1 MGQGGCA
8 GGTPSRLWLPCQE
21 GWTDP
26 DTFFLEELRDQSH
39 GGVLTGEVESGC
51 VVQGA
56 KASEST
62 GGPVGLHT
70 PGLNTQPL
78 AGADSPGFGQGR
90 AWREWMV

>member
-1 MGQGGCA
+1 MPLSPRRATRVGLVGGS

-26 DTFFLEELRDQSH
+26 DTSLLEELRAQSRR
-39 GGVLTGEVESGC
+39 GVLTWEVESGC

-56 KASEST
+56 KASERT

-70 PGLNTQPL
+70 PG
-78 AGADSPGFGQGR
+78 
-90 AWREWMV
+90 